1 MNVENN
7 GHTLVTMIQLG
18 KIFIFHLVQRT
29 ATGSQE
35 RDIVDIE

>member
-7 GHTLVTMIQLG
+7 GPTLVTMIQLG
-18 KIFIFHLVQRT
+18 KIFIFHL
-29 ATGSQE
+29 AGPPAAK